1 MDEIKVALDEFNSIN
16 AEILSL
22 SDPKNTKFDEAE
34 KLEKIEGLE
43 NKLRVAEANLE
54 AKKRHAQAAAS
65 AEPSEA
71 EQKELQN
78 FSLVKAIATVM
89 GGKQLEGFEAEVVK
103 QGFNDV
109 IASGEKIGSAQIA
122 LPFAYLKTKHAIKNE
137 MSVTG
142 TPDNASK
149 AIRTD
154 QASIIDLM
162 YANMPISGLATIFPG
177 LTGDVSFP
185 IMKKDADSDPA
196 VVAEK
201 GAATSIDPSVGELK
215 MSPDRIPVEVPL
227 TDSLLAQDSIG
238 IENWVRNHLAA
249 LMAEYLEGRAI
260 NEILNTA
267 GIGAVELGTDGGA
280 LTRSA
285 VLKLVKLVKNK
296 NRNQGSIAFLGNA
309 DTTFAAETTP
319 VASGSDIFL
328 MQEAGRLV
336 GRTYVETEL
345 TPNNLTKGTGTD
357 LSALIY
363 GNFSD
368 LYIGLWGGLTIMVN
382 PYRQSNTGITTVE
395 AKMFGDTAVAVPD
408 SFAAIKDI
416 IVPA

>member
-1 MDEIKVALDEFNSIN
+1 MDEIKQALDAVNAIN
-16 AEILSL
+16 AEIIAIT
-22 SDPKNTKFDEAE
+22 DPKNTEIDHSEKAE
-34 KLEKIEGLE
+34 KLEG
-43 NKLRVAEANLE
+43 LE
-54 AKKRHAQAAAS
+54 AKLKVAESNYEAKRRHAQTAAS
-65 AEPSEA
+65 VNPSEA
-71 EQKELQN
+71 EQKELRN
-78 FSLVKAIATVM
+78 FSLVKAIHTLM
-89 GGKQLEGFEAEVVK
+89 GGGQLEGFEKEIVAEGMK
-103 QGFNDV
+103 DI
-109 IASGEKIGSAQIA
+109 IASGEKVGSAQIA
-122 LPFAYLKTKHAIKNE
+122 LPFSYLKTKHSFKNE
-137 MSVTG
+137 MSITG

-149 AIRTD
+149 AIATD
-154 QASIIDLM
+154 QRSIIDLM

-185 IMKKDADSDPA
+185 IMKRDATADPA

-201 GAATSIDPSVGELK
+201 GNNTEVNPSVGELK

-238 IENWVRNHLAA
+238 IENWVRGHLAS

-260 NEILNTA
+260 NEILNTG
-267 GIGAVELGTDGGA
+267 GIGVVALGTNGDV

-285 VLKLVKLVKNK
+285 VLRLVKLVKNK
-296 NRNQGSIAFLGNA
+296 NRNQGSLSFLGNA

-319 VASGSDIFL
+319 VASGSDKFL
-328 MQEAGRLV
+328 MEEAGRLV
-336 GRTYVETEL
+336 GRQYVETEL
-345 TPNNLTKGTGTD
+345 TPNDLTKGTGTN

-416 IVPA
+416 VVPS